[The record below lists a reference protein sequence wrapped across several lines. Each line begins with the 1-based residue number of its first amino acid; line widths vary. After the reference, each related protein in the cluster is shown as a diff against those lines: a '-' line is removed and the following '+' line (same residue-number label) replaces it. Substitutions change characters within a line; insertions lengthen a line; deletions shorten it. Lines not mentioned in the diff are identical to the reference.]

1 MPVPSVIT
9 DLSVIAASNSPAGSD
24 SIGTSLDDY
33 LRSVQA
39 IVKRE
44 QSQGAAIASAST
56 TAIGGNTDG
65 NYLHITGTTTITSF
79 GTVAAGISRTVIFD
93 GALTLTN
100 SASLI
105 LPGGANITTVA
116 GDAAE
121 FVSEGGGIWRCSG
134 YLRSAGQYIFN
145 GQTATVNL
153 AGNLNLSGS
162 GGRITGDFSNATLA
176 NRVMFQSSVVDGN
189 TAISAI
195 PNGTSTTS
203 SVHLYR
209 GIDLTNYS
217 RLSLAAISSEL
228 TLRNEVGGT
237 GTYSPLT
244 FHTGGSERLRINTTG
259 DVLVTGSGGLGYG
272 TGSGGTVTQPT
283 SKNTTV
289 TLNKPTGQITM
300 NNAAL
305 AANTAVAFTFNNSVL
320 TSGADQVV
328 VSIYGPSVSDSANYS
343 VRASTNSG
351 GVSAKII
358 LKNESGGSLSEG
370 VVLNFEILKGAIS

>member
-44 QSQGAAIASAST
+44 QSQGAAIASSAT

-79 GTVAAGISRTVIFD
+79 GTVAAGISRTVVFD

-162 GGRITGDFSNATLA
+162 GGRITGDFSNATIA
-176 NRVMFQSSVVDGN
+176 NRVMFQTSTSGGN
-189 TAISAI
+189 TSFGLLPHPSNATPITTFEACLSSDPAITNVLQCQITQTDARLNSGSRGGASYL
-195 PNGTSTTS
+195 PMTFYTS
-203 SVHLYR
+203 
-209 GIDLTNYS
+209 
-217 RLSLAAISSEL
+217 
-228 TLRNEVGGT
+228 
-237 GTYSPLT
+237 
-244 FHTGGSERLRINTTG
+244 GSERMRIDTSGN
-259 DVLVTGSGGLGYG
+259 VLVTGSGGLGYSA
-272 TGSGGTVTQPT
+272 GSGGTVTQAT
-283 SKNTTV
+283 SKSTAV

-305 AANTAVAFTFNNSVL
+305 AAATTVGFQIANSLISTSDILYVAMVNGGVGS
-320 TSGADQVV
+320 
-328 VSIYGPSVSDSANYS
+328 PANYRVKS
-343 VRASTNSG
+343 SCGAGAALIYVT
-351 GVSAKII
+351 
-358 LKNESGGSLSEG
+358 NESGGSLSDAI
-370 VVLNFEILKGAIS
+370 VLQFAIIKGAIA